1 MNLSYWLN
9 SAWMWMCRREA
20 GAFHQ
25 ATRAVAKTQA
35 AVLQEILAKNQYT
48 EYGAAN
54 GFGGLRSPAEF
65 QRRVPLSTY
74 DTYGEPI
81 RHIAAGKPNV
91 LTAERVQLL
100 EPTSGTTSAEKLIPY
115 TPMLRRQFQRAIAA
129 WIADLMQHRPAIR
142 HGRAYWSISPALGPG
157 RRTDGGIPIGF
168 DNDTAYLGH
177 LEQIV
182 LNRLL
187 VVPSSIARVPD
198 IENFRYCT
206 LLHLLQ
212 ADDLALIS
220 IWNPTFLTALLKPI
234 EKWSGRMC
242 SDLRQGSLS
251 LPNPS
256 RGALPGQLIP
266 RHRSDGRRVNQLAS
280 ILASGLPLVEKLKCI
295 WPRLTLIS
303 CWTDSA
309 ARRCVPEL
317 RELFPAVEIQPKG
330 LLATEGCVSF
340 PLADRPGAV
349 LAVRSHFFE
358 FEEIDGGCNQDG
370 PQELRLAH
378 ELETRGKYRVV
389 LTTGGGLYRYRLG
402 DVVEVVGFE
411 NQCPLLRFIGRM
423 DRVTDLVGEK
433 LSEPHVREVL
443 DHAFAAHGVAPRF
456 ALVVPVAEETRYYR
470 LYVQGIDD
478 GATQSLVDSLAAS
491 IQAGLEE
498 NPHYR
503 HAVRLGQLAP
513 LRVHVL
519 AGTGEPGWAVYE
531 RGCLARG
538 QKPGDIKPTA
548 LDSWTGWPIRFAE
561 TALCR

>member
-9 SAWMWMCRREA
+9 SAWMWVCRREA
-20 GAFHQ
+20 RAFHQ
-25 ATRAVAKTQA
+25 ATRAVAETQA
-35 AVLQEILAKNQYT
+35 AVLQQILAKNQHT
-48 EYGAAN
+48 EYGVAN
-54 GFGGLRSPAEF
+54 GFGRLRSPAEF

-74 DTYGEPI
+74 DTYDEPI
-81 RHIAAGKPNV
+81 RHIAAGRPNV

-100 EPTSGTTSAEKLIPY
+100 EPTSGTTGAQKLIPY
-115 TPMLRRQFQRAIAA
+115 TPMLRRQFQHAIAA

-142 HGRAYWSISPALGPG
+142 QGRAYWSISPAFGAA

-168 DNDTAYLGH
+168 DNDTAYLGRS
-177 LEQIV
+177 EQII

-187 VVPSSIARVPD
+187 AVPSSVARLPD

-220 IWNPTFLTALLKPI
+220 IWNPTFLAALLKPI
-234 EKWSGRMC
+234 EKWAGSIC

-251 LPNPS
+251 LPNPT
-256 RGALPGQLIP
+256 RAELPVQLIP
-266 RHRSDGRRVNQLAS
+266 RHRSDIRRVNQLAS
-280 ILASGLPLVEKLKCI
+280 ILTSWLPLAEKLKRI

-303 CWTDSA
+303 CWADSA
-309 ARRCVPEL
+309 ASRYVPEL
-317 RELFPAVEIQPKG
+317 RELFAGVEIQPKG

-340 PLADRPGAV
+340 PLVGRPGAV

-358 FEEIDGGCNQDG
+358 FEETGGGCNQDR
-370 PQELRLAH
+370 PRELRLAH
-378 ELETRGKYRVV
+378 ELETGGKYRAV

-433 LSEPHVREVL
+433 LGEPHVREVL
-443 DHAFAAHGVAPRF
+443 DYAFAAHGVAPRF
-456 ALVVPVAEETRYYR
+456 ALVVPVDEETRCYR
-470 LYVQGIDD
+470 LYVQGIDG

-503 HAVRLGQLAP
+503 HAIRLGQLAA
-513 LRVHVL
+513 LQVHVL
-519 AGTGEPGWAVYE
+519 AGSGEPGWAVYE
-531 RGCLARG
+531 RECLARG

-561 TALCR
+561 AALCR